1 MKQIVFFAAL
11 FICFN
16 ANSQAIKRLADRAK
30 QKVENVAGN
39 KVDGAIDNAT
49 NGPKK
54 STGNNKAGNDNDG
67 DVEETTTTSKAAPAS
82 LQAYSK
88 YDFVPGEKTIIYENF
103 ERTAVGD
110 FPTNWNTDA
119 SAEVVTLS
127 GKEGKWLKINTR
139 GTFFPEF
146 IKGIPENSTLEF
158 DLGSSN
164 DYSWSSSR
172 LYVYIASLEDKNRF
186 TSTGYYGKYLS
197 IDLHPIAGE
206 QHKNGGVHFHTGNST
221 SKIDNN
227 SNIKNWDNKTNLFAH
242 VSLWRQGQR
251 LRMYVNGDKV
261 LDLPRAFD
269 ADGKYSD
276 LIFHTTSI
284 QQSQGDYLVL
294 NNIRLATGA
303 PDTRNKLVTE
313 GKWVTTG
320 ILFDVNSDKI
330 KSESYGTLKEIAGVL
345 KDNPTIKVKIVG
357 HTDSDGDDKA
367 NLELSKKRATAV
379 KAALIKEFSISEDNL
394 ETDGKGESEPVDKN
408 TTSEGKANNRRVEFI
423 KI

>member
-1 MKQIVFFAAL
+1 MKQILFLTAL
-11 FICFN
+11 FISI
-16 ANSQAIKRLADRAK
+16 NSFSQPLKRIADRAK

-39 KVDGAIDNAT
+39 KVDGAIDNAA
-49 NGPKK
+49 NGQKTT
-54 STGNNKAGNDNDG
+54 TGNKSSVDNSIDDG
-67 DVEETTTTSKAAPAS
+67 EETTTTKAAPAS

-88 YDFVPGEKTIIYENF
+88 YDFVPGEKTIVFDNF
-103 ERTAVGD
+103 ERTDIGD

-158 DLGSSN
+158 DLGASN

-172 LYVYIASLEDKNRF
+172 LHVYIASLEEKNRF
-186 TSTGYYGKYLS
+186 TNTGHYGKYLS
-197 IDLHPIAGE
+197 LDFHPIAGE
-206 QHKNGGVHFHTGNST
+206 QHKIGGVHFRTANST
-221 SKIDNN
+221 SKIDNH
-227 SNIKNWDNKTNLFAH
+227 SNIKNWDNQTHLFAH
-242 VSLWRQGQR
+242 ISLWRQGQR

-261 LDLPRAFD
+261 IDLPRAFD

-276 LIFHTTSI
+276 VIFHTNGI
-284 QQSQGDYLVL
+284 QQSKGDYLVIS
-294 NNIRLATGA
+294 NIRLATGA

-330 KSESYGTLKEIAGVL
+330 KAESYGTLKEVAGVL

-367 NLELSKKRATAV
+367 NLELSKKRSAAV
-379 KAALIKEFSISEDNL
+379 KAALVKEFEISEDNL
-394 ETDGKGESEPVDKN
+394 ETDGKGEAEPVDKN

-423 KI
+423 KL